1 MIKFTEKIK
10 QDFLPIEWVKR
21 LQDADIELVDSKYFI
36 IQRDGEEYIEIKE
49 NIPSGD
55 ESISITPTYTL
66 PEILYKLPEYVDDNF
81 GALEFW
87 KDAPFYGWCFKN
99 DKDSQN
105 IYSEYPLYSAAFLL
119 IYCAKNK
126 KLWYVKDIPDK

>member
-49 NIPSGD
+49 NLPSGD

-87 KDAPFYGWCFKN
+87 KDAPFYGGCFKN

-105 IYSEYPLYSAAFLL
+105 IYSEYPLYSASFLL

-126 KLWYVKDIPDK
+126 KLWYVKDISDK

>member
-21 LQDADIELVDSKYFI
+21 LQDAGIELTDSKYFI
-36 IQRDGEEYIEIKE
+36 IQKDGEEYIETKE
-49 NIPSGD
+49 NLPSGD
-55 ESISITPTYTL
+55 EGISITPTYTL

-87 KDAPFYGWCFKN
+87 KDAPFYGWCFRK
-99 DKDSQN
+99 DRDSQN
-105 IYSEYPLYSAAFLL
+105 NYSEYPLYSAASLL
-119 IYCAKNK
+119 IYCAKNE
-126 KLWYVKDIPDK
+126 KLWYVKDVSDK